1 MMRTL
6 AHKVF
11 GSRNER
17 VIRRLRRQVVAINA
31 LESRCQALADG
42 DLPAET
48 AALKARHAAGESLDR
63 LLPEAFALMREA
75 ARRTIGLRP
84 FDVQLIGGMV
94 LHDGRIAEMATG
106 EGKTLMATLP
116 VYLNALTGKGVHLV
130 TVNEYLANR
139 DAEWMRPAYEA
150 LGLSVGIIHSDQPLE
165 GKQAAYAADV
175 VYGTNHEFVFD
186 YLRDNM
192 AFEATERVQ
201 RKLHYAIVDEV
212 DSILIDEARTPL
224 IISGPVEEDTN
235 LYAVIDRLARRLVPQ
250 REKDG
255 PGDFEIDEKT
265 KQVYLTESGHHAFE
279 QLLLEARQI
288 APGESLYEPQNLK
301 FMHYVQAALRAQHL
315 YKREVDYIVRDGEIV
330 IVDEFTGRTMEGRRW
345 SEGLHQAIEAKEGLR
360 VQAENQTM
368 ASITYQNFF
377 RLYEKLSGMTG
388 TADTEA
394 YEFLDIYRLEV
405 VVVPTHRP
413 MIRNDYPDLV
423 YLGKKRKFEAIV
435 EDIVERHERQQP
447 VLVGTTSIENS
458 EYLSEMLKRRRIPH
472 AVLNAKQHQREAEII
487 AQAGRPGTVTIATNM
502 AGRGTDIVLGGN
514 LNAELAELQGRPEE
528 AQRARADWATRH
540 AKVLSAGGLAI
551 VGSERHESR
560 RIDNQLRGRSGRQGD
575 PGDSRF
581 YLSLED
587 DLMRIFAADRLKGLM
602 GKLGMQEDEALEHPW
617 VTKTIENAQR
627 KVEAHNYDMRKQLLD
642 YDDVSSEQRRLVYQ
656 QRNALLDADNVM
668 DSVHEMQVG
677 VIERLLDPLILPG
690 TQAEHWDLGTLE
702 EDLKRDFDLRFPLAA
717 WVEAHPED
725 GREALAR
732 DLVTGLERAWQE
744 KVRVL
749 GTEEMNRFA
758 RQVMLMTLDELWRE
772 HLAAME
778 YLRQGIHLR
787 GYAQVDPKQAYKSE
801 AFSMFTQLLDRIQF
815 DTVSVLAK
823 VEIRAPDE
831 VAERERKRRRSQN
844 LQLEQARLEGGVAGE
859 PDGLPP
865 AAQMPFVR
873 TGRKIGRNEPCP
885 CGSGLKYK
893 NCHGRIQDL

>member
-17 VIRRLRRQVVAINA
+17 VIRRLRRGVATINA
-31 LESRCQALADG
+31 LEARCQTLTDH

-48 AALKARHAAGESLDR
+48 AALKARHASGEPLAR

-139 DAEWMRPAYEA
+139 DAQWMRPAYEA

-165 GKQAAYAADV
+165 EKQAAYAADV

-224 IISGPVEEDTN
+224 IISGPVEEDTD

-250 REKDG
+250 REAEG

-279 QLLLEARQI
+279 KLLLEARQI

-377 RLYEKLSGMTG
+377 RLYEKLAGMTG

-423 YLGKKRKFEAIV
+423 YLGKKRKFDPIV
-435 EDIVERHERQQP
+435 EDIVTRHERQQP

-514 LNAELAELQGRPEE
+514 LSAELAALQDRPEE
-528 AQRARADWATRH
+528 APRARADWETRH
-540 AKVLSAGGLAI
+540 ATVLAAGGLAI
-551 VGSERHESR
+551 IGSERHESR

-627 KVEAHNYDMRKQLLD
+627 KVEAHNYDMRKQLLE
-642 YDDVSSEQRRLVYQ
+642 YDDVANEQRRLIYQ
-656 QRNALLDADNVM
+656 QRNALLDADQVM
-668 DSVHEMQVG
+668 ESVHDMQLQ

-690 TQAEHWDLGTLE
+690 TQAEHWELGSLE
-702 EDLKRDFDLRFPLAA
+702 EDLKRDFELRFPIAS
-717 WVEAHPED
+717 WIETHPEE
-725 GREALAR
+725 GRDALTR
-732 DLVTGLERAWQE
+732 ELVAGLEKAWQE
-744 KVRVL
+744 KVQVL

-758 RQVMLMTLDELWRE
+758 RQVMLMTLDELWKE

-823 VEIRAPDE
+823 VEIRAPEE

-844 LQLEQARLEGGVAGE
+844 WQLEQARMEGGG
-859 PDGLPP
+859 DGVGDGPPPP
-865 AAQMPFVR
+865 AQLPFVR

>member
-1 MMRTL
+1 MSVFT
-6 AHKVF
+6 KVLRA
-11 GSRNER
+11 GEGKK
-17 VIRRLRRQVVAINA
+17 VRRLAEIVPLVNDLEPEMEA
-31 LESRCQALADG
+31 LSDDELAASTVRFRERID
-42 DLPAET
+42 
-48 AALKARHAAGESLDR
+48 RGESLED
-63 LLPEAFALMREA
+63 LLVEAYAVVREA
-75 ARRTIGLRP
+75 AWRVLGQRH
-84 FDVQLIGGMV
+84 FDVQLMGGMA
-94 LHDGRIAEMATG
+94 LHFGWIAEMKTG
-106 EGKTLMATLP
+106 EGKTLVSTLP
-116 VYLNALTGKGVHLV
+116 VYLNGLTGEGVHVV
-130 TVNEYLANR
+130 TVNDYLATR
-139 DAEWMRPAYEA
+139 DAEWMGRLHRF
-150 LGLSVGIIHSDQPLE
+150 LGLTVGRVGPDVDDAAAKRL
-165 GKQAAYAADV
+165 AYAADV
-175 VYGTNHEFVFD
+175 TYGTNTELGFD

-192 AFEATERVQ
+192 ARTKEAMVQ
-201 RKLHYAIVDEV
+201 RGHRFAIVDEV

-224 IISGPVEEDTN
+224 IISGPVEEDTD
-235 LYAVIDRLARRLVPQ
+235 LYAVIDRLARRLTPQ
-250 REKDG
+250 REAEG

-279 QLLLEARQI
+279 KLLLEARQI

-315 YKREVDYIVRDGEIV
+315 FKREVDYIVRDGEIV

-345 SEGLHQAIEAKEGLR
+345 SDGLHQAIEAKEGLR

-377 RLYEKLSGMTG
+377 RLYEKLAGMTG

-435 EDIVERHERQQP
+435 EDIVERHGRRQP

-458 EYLSEMLKRRRIPH
+458 EYLSEMLKRRQIPH
-472 AVLNAKQHQREAEII
+472 AVLNAKQHEREAEII

-514 LNAELAELQGRPEE
+514 LSLELAGLQDRPEE
-528 AQRARADWATRH
+528 AVRARTAWEERH
-540 AKVLSAGGLAI
+540 TAVLAAGGLAI

-560 RIDNQLRGRSGRQGD
+560 RIDNQLRGRAGRQGD

-602 GKLGMQEDEALEHPW
+602 GKLGMQDDEALEHPW
-617 VTKTIENAQR
+617 VTRTIENAQR
-627 KVEAHNYDMRKQLLD
+627 KVEAHNYDMRKQLLE
-642 YDDVSSEQRRLVYQ
+642 YDDVANEQRRLVYQ
-656 QRNALLDADNVM
+656 QRNSLLDASDVM
-668 DSVHEMQVG
+668 DSVRGMQIQ

-690 TQAEHWDLGTLE
+690 TQAEHWELGTLE
-702 EDLKRDFDLRFPLAA
+702 EDLKRDFDLRFPLAP
-717 WVEAHPED
+717 WIEAHPEE

-732 DLVTGLERAWQE
+732 DLVAGLEAAWEE

-758 RQVMLMTLDELWRE
+758 RQVMLMTLDELWKE

-823 VEIRAPDE
+823 VEIRAPEE
-831 VAERERKRRRSQN
+831 VAALERKRRRAQN
-844 LQLEQARLEGGVAGE
+844 WQLGQARMDGGGE
-859 PDGLPP
+859 DDGPAPP
-865 AAQMPFVR
+865 AQTPFVR
-873 TGRKIGRNEPCP
+873 TGRKVGRNEPCP